1 MRSLAL
7 LLIVL
12 ISAQVMRSQETIQ
25 DTASKPDPQ
34 EQGVS
39 IQGPRLGKH
48 LFSPLAGVQIPF
60 VRTYT
65 AANMGLAS
73 SQGIRLPIV
82 DVGGQPVSASV
93 GNLITVSA
101 SGRHEQS
108 IKEWMS
114 FYGEFKLVTRVGSN
128 ITSLFAQGVNSNIG
142 FDIGWN
148 VRILETE
155 RWSIVTGL
163 SLRDG
168 TFTTIDVERFV
179 RGLIDSGYVAE
190 GNKLL
195 DTKPVLRVLNSS
207 RGAYS
212 FSEAFGMYG
221 VLTLGVEEPRTRGG
235 DYLMTLDALIAL
247 DVDWNHIVEVP
258 IGTTLGLEYKENP
271 DIAGADEGSYK
282 NIYLRLGYT
291 GTDAFGLGV
300 QMMYQFV
307 PIVGITDQVTFIT
320 AMLDMKFYF

>member
-1 MRSLAL
+1 MRSLTL

-12 ISAQVMRSQETIQ
+12 LSAQILWGQETLQ
-25 DTASKPDPQ
+25 DTTSTPEVLEKST
-34 EQGVS
+34 S

-65 AANMGLAS
+65 TANMGIGTS
-73 SQGIRLPIV
+73 VGISLPIIN
-82 DVGGQPVSASV
+82 VGGIPVAASV
-93 GNLITVSA
+93 GDLLTVLA

-108 IKEWMS
+108 IKDWMS
-114 FYGEFKLVTRVGSN
+114 FYGEFKLVARVGSN
-128 ITSLFAQGVNSNIG
+128 VTSLFAQGVNSNIG

-148 VRILETE
+148 VRIFEND
-155 RWSIVTGL
+155 RWSVVTGL

-168 TFTTIDVERFV
+168 TYTTIDVERFV
-179 RGLIDSGYVAE
+179 TGLLDSGYVTE
-190 GNKLL
+190 SNKLL
-195 DTKPVLRVLNSS
+195 DTKPVLRILNSS

-212 FSEAFGMYG
+212 FNEAFGIYG
-221 VLTLGVEEPRTRGG
+221 VLNLGVEEPRTRDG
-235 DYLMTLDALIAL
+235 DYLMTLDALLAF
-247 DVDWNHIVEVP
+247 DVDWNHIIEVP
-258 IGTTLGLEYKENP
+258 VGTTLGIEYKENA

-282 NIYLRLGYT
+282 NLYLRLGYT

-307 PIVGITDQVTFIT
+307 PVVGVTDQVTFFT
-320 AMLDMKFYF
+320 GMLDMKFYF